1 MIRLLAVAVAVAVAA
16 CAHAPS
22 AGLTGGAAAADT
34 RLYITTNV
42 KDADLVI
49 DGHYMGRL
57 RNKGGIDGLEPG
69 RHQLELRR
77 DDYFSAY
84 QEVELAAGEKKSIV
98 LDLAP
103 ILP

>member
-1 MIRLLAVAVAVAVAA
+1 MTRIAAALALALVA
-16 CAHAPS
+16 CAHPQPTGPA
-22 AGLTGGAAAADT
+22 GGAVTADT
-34 RLYITTNV
+34 KLYIETNV

-49 DGHYMGRL
+49 DGHFMGRL
-57 RNKGGIDGLEPG
+57 RNKGGIDGLDPG

-84 QEVELAAGEKKSIV
+84 QEVELAPGEKKSIV